1 MSDSSR
7 RMWCFVPERFQL
19 HVAMLLTQFC
29 FAGFHVL
36 SRNALNMGVNKFVF
50 PVYRNLIALVLL
62 LPFAYFLEKKER
74 PAITLNFLGQFFLL
88 ALVGV
93 TANQGLYLLGLENT
107 SPTFVSAIQNSVPAI
122 TFLMAVILRIEQV
135 KLKRKDG
142 VAKVAGT
149 IFCVAG
155 ATVITFYKGPTIYS
169 PTKPLLNSIITTI
182 TTPQVFDFGS
192 VSVGDAKEKNWI
204 LGCFYLIGHCL
215 SWAGWL
221 VFQTPLLKK
230 FPARLS
236 VTSYTF
242 FFGLLQFLLIALI
255 FERDAK
261 AWVFHSAQEALTIL
275 YGGVVISGIAFTVQ
289 IWCIDRSGP
298 VFVAMFQ
305 PVQTFVVALFAS
317 LALGEEFHLGG
328 LIGAVLVVVGL
339 YLVLRGRSEEKKF
352 AMKQLA
358 IAERSILRP
367 ASHDK
372 SSLTQPLLPSS
383 TQNV

>member
-88 ALVGV
+88 ALVG
-93 TANQGLYLLGLENT
+93 
-107 SPTFVSAIQNSVPAI
+107 
-122 TFLMAVILRIEQV
+122 IEQV